1 MGLKRQEIERKY
13 EEIIEFAE
21 LEDFRNAKLKNLSSG
36 MKARLAFATVINTNP
51 DVLIVDEV
59 LAVGDVNFKKKCYK
73 RLREMNEDGVTIL
86 LVSHSPS
93 MIKAGATKRCF

>member
-1 MGLKRQEIERKY
+1 
-13 EEIIEFAE
+13 
-21 LEDFRNAKLKNLSSG
+21 

-93 MIKAGATKRCF
+93 MIKGWCHQAMLLKKSVVAIGEPSDVVKVYEKMNAK